1 MIPEEEAIFDED
13 NHVRL
18 QGKSRM
24 VFKELIWKDEQKT
37 SHRFLAIK

>member
-1 MIPEEEAIFDED
+1 MISEEKAIFDEN

-24 VFKELIWKDEQKT
+24 ALKELIWKDEQKV

>member
-24 VFKELIWKDEQKT
+24 VLKELIWKDKQKT